1 MRNKYVSAI
10 AAVLIGAAVS
20 AWSADYTVINVNN
33 AGAGSLRQA
42 LTEANANPGLDR
54 VVFAIPGAGLK
65 VIRPATSLPVITD
78 PVELDAYT
86 QPGSSPNSMAEQ
98 DNAVRRVEL
107 DGAVSGG
114 HGLVVATDATIIRGL
129 SMRKFATALRIQ
141 GSSNFVV
148 GNRLGIDDAPMLY
161 SSFTNASGGNN
172 RGVEIGGSVEI
183 CCNIIGGSRRADR
196 NVIAGNNGNAIL
208 IGSGTPLVLDT
219 KIQGNFIGVDS
230 SGIRPSVN
238 EANTTLSI
246 YNVRGI
252 AIGGFEEGAGNVI
265 SSGSIEPGIGNGCI
279 RFHNAFQDAT
289 IVGNF
294 IGIGSDGRTPL
305 PNNARGITIVALG
318 DELQSIT
325 PVNCRIEANRI
336 AHCAFGIQVTEQ
348 NNPFNPRGEL
358 SANRVTISRNSM
370 FNNTNQSAG
379 GFSGPISL
387 GIFAQTNDFLD
398 LDVGANNR
406 QNYPELSSAGYSGGN
421 TVVAGVLNSAPS
433 STYRIEF
440 FGNSVPH
447 PSGFG
452 EGEFYLGS
460 TNVTTD
466 FNGSAPFEMNFA
478 GVLALQP
485 YMTATATDAEG
496 NTSMFSRSL
505 QARSLAA
512 PLFHLNPKPVT
523 VVPYTNVVFRAD
535 ASGAGPLSLQ
545 WRRNGIDL
553 PGATSFTLS
562 LSNVVWEDRG
572 TYVLVASNS
581 FGVTESALAELTVIA
596 RPSILVQPVSALVSP
611 GTNVTFSVLAA
622 GMLPISYQWRWDGVE
637 LPGATGA
644 SLTLSNINWPLRG
657 DYTVV
662 LSNSFGVIESAAA
675 SLAVKIR
682 PAIVQQPISQTVVT
696 GGMVTLSVV
705 VSNSATVP
713 LTYSWRSNNIAVAT
727 ESSMSYVSVYPIGP
741 VRTNAAYTVI
751 ITNAFG
757 AAGVALSTRAN
768 LTMLPDADGD
778 GLPDSFEDAYGLD
791 RNNAADAGLDLDG
804 DGVTNAAEYA
814 AGTDPGDAA
823 NRLRISQI
831 LESNGGAEIEFQAS
845 SNKTYTVEFRDAL
858 GQGTWQ
864 SLVNLPAR
872 ETNRVEFL
880 IDAKPGLRRF
890 YRLLTPARP

>member
-10 AAVLIGAAVS
+10 AAVLIGATVR
-20 AWSADYTVINVNN
+20 AWSADYTVVNVNN
-33 AGAGSLRQA
+33 SGTGSLRQA
-42 LTEANANPGLDR
+42 LTDANANPGLDR
-54 VVFAIPGAGLK
+54 VRFNIPGPGLK
-65 VIRPATSLPVITD
+65 IIRVTTAFPDVTG
-78 PVELDAYT
+78 PVEIDGYS
-86 QPGSSPNSMAEQ
+86 QPGSRPNELADS
-98 DNAVRRVEL
+98 DNAVRLIEL
-107 DGAVSGG
+107 DGVSRTYTGIVLPGG
-114 HGLVVATDATIIRGL
+114 NSTLRGL
-129 SMRKFATALRIQ
+129 SIRNFAVALSVQ
-141 GSSNFVV
+141 SSSNLVV
-148 GNRLGIDDAPMLY
+148 GNLLGSDASPPFLA
-161 SSFTNASGGNN
+161 SSNGNGFGNYVGVAIISPNTNSLCCVTVGGVL
-172 RGVEIGGSVEI
+172 RE
-183 CCNIIGGSRRADR
+183 DR
-196 NVIAGNNGNAIL
+196 NVIAGNAGSSIR
-208 IGSGTPLVLDT
+208 IGETGGVVTDCRVL
-219 KIQGNFIGVDS
+219 GNFLGVKSSGVEFSVLGGSSVISVRKADRLVVGGLEPGARNVLANWGTTIYAPSQNVQVIGNYFGLSSDGINPIAPRQLEFSFWMSGIVASESSNCLVAWNRIGYQTCGVDLRGDLTG
-230 SGIRPSVN
+230 GIP
-238 EANTTLSI
+238 
-246 YNVRGI
+246 
-252 AIGGFEEGAGNVI
+252 AGPKRITI
-265 SSGSIEPGIGNGCI
+265 SSNSIFGSRDHGIYLSN
-279 RFHNAFQDAT
+279 DA
-289 IVGNF
+289 
-294 IGIGSDGRTPL
+294 R
-305 PNNARGITIVALG
+305 
-318 DELQSIT
+318 
-325 PVNCRIEANRI
+325 
-336 AHCAFGIQVTEQ
+336 
-348 NNPFNPRGEL
+348 
-358 SANRVTISRNSM
+358 
-370 FNNTNQSAG
+370 
-379 GFSGPISL
+379 
-387 GIFAQTNDFLD
+387 TNDFLD
-398 LDVGANNR
+398 FDVGSNNR
-406 QNYPELSSAGYSGGN
+406 QNFPELSSAGYSGGH
-421 TVVAGVLNSAPS
+421 TVVSGVLNSAPA

-440 FGNSVPH
+440 FANPVPH
-447 PSGFG
+447 SSGFG

-505 QARSLAA
+505 QAKSLAA
-512 PLFHLNPKPVT
+512 PMFHLNPKPVT
-523 VVPYTNVVFRAD
+523 VVLYTNVVFRAD

-562 LSNVVWEDRG
+562 FSNVVWEDRG

-581 FGVTESALAELTVIA
+581 FGVTESAPAELTVIA

-611 GTNVTFSVLAA
+611 GTNVTFSVQAA
-622 GMLPISYQWRWDGVE
+622 GMLPITYQWRWDGVE
-637 LPGATGA
+637 LSGANGA
-644 SLTLSNINWPLRG
+644 SLTLSNINWPMRG

-662 LSNSFGVIESAAA
+662 LSNSFGVTESAAA

-682 PAIVQQPISQTVVT
+682 PVIVQQPISQTVVT

-705 VSNSATVP
+705 ISNSATVP
-713 LTYSWRSNNIAVAT
+713 LTYLWRSNNITVAM
-727 ESSMSYVSVYPIGP
+727 ESSMSYVSVYPVGP
-741 VRTNAAYTVI
+741 VRTNAGYIVI
-751 ITNAFG
+751 ITNVLGVSG
-757 AAGVALSTRAN
+757 AALSTRAN

-778 GLPDSFEDAYGLD
+778 GLPDAFEDAYGLD

-823 NRLRISQI
+823 NRLRLSQI

>member
-1 MRNKYVSAI
+1 
-10 AAVLIGAAVS
+10 
-20 AWSADYTVINVNN
+20 
-33 AGAGSLRQA
+33 
-42 LTEANANPGLDR
+42 
-54 VVFAIPGAGLK
+54 
-65 VIRPATSLPVITD
+65 
-78 PVELDAYT
+78 
-86 QPGSSPNSMAEQ
+86 
-98 DNAVRRVEL
+98 
-107 DGAVSGG
+107 
-114 HGLVVATDATIIRGL
+114 
-129 SMRKFATALRIQ
+129 
-141 GSSNFVV
+141 
-148 GNRLGIDDAPMLY
+148 
-161 SSFTNASGGNN
+161 
-172 RGVEIGGSVEI
+172 
-183 CCNIIGGSRRADR
+183 
-196 NVIAGNNGNAIL
+196 
-208 IGSGTPLVLDT
+208 
-219 KIQGNFIGVDS
+219 
-230 SGIRPSVN
+230 
-238 EANTTLSI
+238 
-246 YNVRGI
+246 
-252 AIGGFEEGAGNVI
+252 
-265 SSGSIEPGIGNGCI
+265 
-279 RFHNAFQDAT
+279 
-289 IVGNF
+289 
-294 IGIGSDGRTPL
+294 
-305 PNNARGITIVALG
+305 
-318 DELQSIT
+318 
-325 PVNCRIEANRI
+325 
-336 AHCAFGIQVTEQ
+336 
-348 NNPFNPRGEL
+348 
-358 SANRVTISRNSM
+358 M

-379 GFSGPISL
+379 GSSGPISL
-387 GIFAQTNDFLD
+387 GSFAQTNDFLD

-406 QNYPELSSAGYSGGN
+406 QNHPVLNSAGYSGGN

-433 STYRIEF
+433 STYHIEF
-440 FGNSVPH
+440 FGNPVPH

-496 NTSMFSRSL
+496 NTSMFSRWM

-562 LSNVVWEDRG
+562 LSNVVWENRG

-581 FGVTESALAELTVIA
+581 FGVTESAPAELTVIA

-611 GTNVTFSVLAA
+611 GTNVTFSVQAA
-622 GMLPISYQWRWDGVE
+622 GMLPITYQWRWDGVE

-682 PAIVQQPISQTVVT
+682 PVIVQQPISQTVVT

-705 VSNSATVP
+705 ISNSATAP
-713 LTYSWRSNNIAVAT
+713 LTYLWRSNNITVAT

-741 VRTNAAYTVI
+741 VRTNAGYMVI

-757 AAGVALSTRAN
+757 AAGGALSTRAN

-872 ETNRVEFL
+872 ETNRVEIL

-890 YRLLTPARP
+890 YRLLSPARP